1 MNRDIGLRALRSFRA
16 IVSSGTVTGAARL
29 LGMTQPAVSRLLAE
43 LEKDIG
49 FALFHRDRGRLVP
62 TNDALILFEEVDH
75 ALGGIDRV
83 QALVRDI
90 ADYRVGQLRLVAPPS
105 FSEGVLPEI
114 VSVFLARFPSV
125 HLTIDSRSVE
135 TAKAMIAERAVDAG
149 FVKLP
154 IDRPDLHSEKVV
166 TSQTVCVL
174 RGDHP
179 LAARTKLDPKLLSG
193 EPLILLGLGRSSRT
207 HIEAAFAAARVKPRV
222 RVDTH
227 TVGSAIGLAARG
239 VGIAIV
245 NELLARSYLRDA
257 VTVRPFAPS
266 LKQEYAFVTPA
277 NAKPSRLAVAFLEDT
292 RRWFAELKR
301 R

>member
-1 MNRDIGLRALRSFRA
+1 MSRDIGLRALRSFRA
-16 IVSSGTVTGAARL
+16 IVKSGTMTAAARM
-29 LGMTQPAVSRLLAE
+29 LGTTQPAVSRLIAE

-49 FALFHRDRGRLVP
+49 FELFHRDRGRLVP
-62 TNDALILFEEVDH
+62 TNDALILFDEVDH

-83 QALVRDI
+83 QSLVRDI

-105 FSEGVLPEI
+105 FSEGVLPDI
-114 VSVFLARFPSV
+114 ASAFLKRFPSV

-154 IDRPDLHSEKVV
+154 IERPDLHFEKVV
-166 TSQTVCVL
+166 ASQTVCVL
-174 RGDHP
+174 CSDHP
-179 LAARTKLDPKLLSG
+179 LASRKTLDPKSLGG
-193 EPLILLGLGRSSRT
+193 EALILLGLGRSSRT
-207 HIEAAFAAARVKPRV
+207 HIEAAFAAAKIKPRV

-245 NELLARSYLRDA
+245 NELLAQSYLRNT
-257 VTVRPFAPS
+257 VEVRPFVPI

-277 NAKPSRLAVAFLEDT
+277 NAKPSRLSVAFLEDT
-292 RRWFAELKR
+292 KRWFAAFKR